1 MVNILLNYSFRI
13 QVFFTASKN
22 IQWRFGK
29 HKSHLKLSR
38 FQRRSPGRLTP
49 PDVIVSPV
57 RMVLADVKI
66 FKQKPPVRWLLFL
79 PFLFRLLI
87 ISAVSIIPERKLYIA
102 YYTATVII
110 WTEHFLLFRHL
121 ISPKIFGKYCGLGV
135 YNL

>member
-1 MVNILLNYSFRI
+1 M
-13 QVFFTASKN
+13 
-22 IQWRFGK
+22 
-29 HKSHLKLSR
+29 
-38 FQRRSPGRLTP
+38 
-49 PDVIVSPV
+49 IVSLV

-87 ISAVSIIPERKLYIA
+87 VSAVSIISERKLYIA

-110 WTEHFLLFRHL
+110 WAGHFLLFRHL